1 MVIWSSGHLVI
12 WSAIRRA
19 MIFLGIA
26 MLLVACG
33 EVPMVRQQ
41 QQAGSLVIFL
51 ERPER
56 IAINR
61 EVELIV
67 TIIDGQERTISDAIV
82 SLDLVMPEM
91 PMGQNRPLADPLG
104 GGRYR
109 VRTTYSMLGAW
120 KATVVAVVAGQEHRA
135 TFDVSVT
142 E

>member
-1 MVIWSSGHLVI
+1 MVTLSSL
-12 WSAIRRA
+12 RRA
-19 MIFLGIA
+19 IIPLCIA
-26 MLLVACG
+26 ILLVACG

-41 QQAGSLVIFL
+41 QQADNLIIFL

-56 IAINR
+56 IGINR
-61 EVELIV
+61 DVEMIV
-67 TIIDGQERTISDAIV
+67 TIIDDQERTISDAIV

-109 VRTTYSMLGAW
+109 VRTTYGMLGGW
-120 KATVVAVVAGQEHRA
+120 KVTVVAVVAGQEHRA
-135 TFDVSVT
+135 TFDLSVT